1 MQISFVGNV
10 GQDAEIK
17 TSKHDNKSFVRFS
30 VAVNE
35 GTGDDKVTTW
45 FSCTTPFEKLAK
57 HLTKGSKVTVMGGRL
72 SINKGEDG
80 RIFYNVNGGE
90 VVPTWLDKD
99 AAPNAPAPTRA
110 PSAGAYAESH
120 DDIPF

>member
-17 TSKHDNKSFVRFS
+17 TSKQDNKTFVRFS

-35 GTGDDKVTTW
+35 GAGDDKTTTW

-57 HLTKGSKVTVMGGRL
+57 HLTKGSKVTVIGGRL
-72 SINKGEDG
+72 SINKGDDG
-80 RIFYNVNGGE
+80 RVFYNVNGGE
-90 VVPTWLDKD
+90 VQPTWLEKDD
-99 AAPNAPAPTRA
+99 AAPRAAPAA
-110 PSAGAYAESH
+110 AQYDKH
-120 DDIPF
+120 DHIPF

>member
-17 TSKHDNKSFVRFS
+17 TSKHDNKTFVRFS
-30 VAVNE
+30 VAVND
-35 GTGDDKVTTW
+35 GTGVDKVTTW

-72 SINKGEDG
+72 SINKGDDG

-90 VVPTWLDKD
+90 VVPTWLEKD
-99 AAPNAPAPTRA
+99 AATSAPALTRA
-110 PSAGAYAESH
+110 PAASQYDDHS
-120 DDIPF
+120 DIPF